1 MTIWLII
8 FMTFFDT
15 ATLGTTEKKE
25 KYEMFLLT
33 TQRSRQVT

>member
-15 ATLGTTEKKE
+15 ATLEIAEKRE

-33 TQRSRQVT
+33 TQRLRQVI